1 MAMVFRRTQVKRH
14 NMNLGILL
22 SVAIGGS
29 IGALMRFLGSFYIN
43 KLLGTAFPYGT
54 LGVNIIGSF
63 IIGFLALYF
72 EQTISPNAKALL
84 ITGMLGALTTFST
97 FSLESVLMLQ
107 QGLYSKAL
115 LNVLLNVT
123 LAISATIAGMM
134 LFRRVY
140 GV

>member
-1 MAMVFRRTQVKRH
+1 
-14 NMNLGILL
+14 MNIAVLI
-22 SVAIGGS
+22 SVALGGS

-43 KLLGTAFPYGT
+43 KLLGSAFPYGT

-63 IIGFLALYF
+63 LIGFLALYF

-123 LAISATIAGMM
+123 LALSATMAGMM
-134 LFRRVY
+134 LFRKVY
-140 GV
+140 GI

>member
-1 MAMVFRRTQVKRH
+1 
-14 NMNLGILL
+14 MNLAILV

-43 KLLGTAFPYGT
+43 KLLGADFPYGT

-63 IIGFLALYF
+63 LIGFLALYF
-72 EQTISPNAKALL
+72 EQTISPNTKALL

-107 QGLYSKAL
+107 QGLYTKAL
-115 LNVLLNVT
+115 LNILLNVT
-123 LAISATIAGMM
+123 LAIFATIAGMF
-134 LFRRVY
+134 LFRKIY
-140 GV
+140 GI

>member
-1 MAMVFRRTQVKRH
+1 
-14 NMNLGILL
+14 MNLAILI

-43 KLLGTAFPYGT
+43 KLLGTSFPYGT
-54 LGVNIIGSF
+54 LGVNILGSF

-72 EQTISPNAKALL
+72 EQIISPNAKALL

-107 QGLYSKAL
+107 EGLYTKAL
-115 LNVLLNVT
+115 LNVLLNVI
-123 LAISATIAGMM
+123 LALSATIAGMM
-134 LFRRVY
+134 LFHKVY